1 MSREEDWTWLGGSDE
16 FTLLQ
21 QSDKLFKNELNR
33 IGTDFF
39 KKMAQNAQR
48 KRVVDTGDMISDN
61 NFRTRIIDRGA
72 DSEIE
77 FYMLFYTLFVDAGVQ
92 GVKDNKNA
100 PDSPYKYK
108 NLGMPEEAIK
118 KLTAWVSR
126 NKSIVADK
134 SKTRK
139 IRLGLEKKAEN
150 PETENV
156 QDINEKEARRVAYLI
171 KAFGIKKTNIITDA
185 WNDTI
190 KDLPADLQQAVLN
203 KMTFLII
210 GGQ

>member
-1 MSREEDWTWLGGSDE
+1 MSREDEWKWIGGSDE

-39 KKMAQNAQR
+39 KKIAENAKR
-48 KRVVDTGDMISDN
+48 KRIVDTGQMTDAK
-61 NFRTRIIDRGA
+61 NFQTRIIDNGA
-72 DSEIE
+72 ESELE
-77 FYMLFYTLFVDAGVQ
+77 FYMLFYSLFVNLGVQ
-92 GVKDNKNA
+92 GVKDNKKA
-100 PDSPYKYK
+100 PDSPYKFR

-139 IRLGLEKKAEN
+139 IRIGLEKKAEN

-156 QDINEKEARRVAYLI
+156 QDINERK
-171 KAFGIKKTNIITDA
+171 
-185 WNDTI
+185 
-190 KDLPADLQQAVLN
+190 P
-203 KMTFLII
+203 
-210 GGQ
+210 GG

>member
-1 MSREEDWTWLGGSDE
+1 MSREDEWKWIGGSDE

-39 KKMAQNAQR
+39 KKIAENAKR
-48 KRVVDTGDMISDN
+48 KRIVDTGQMTDAK
-61 NFRTRIIDRGA
+61 NFQTRIIDNGA
-72 DSEIE
+72 ESELE
-77 FYMLFYTLFVDAGVQ
+77 FYMLFYSLFVNLGVQ
-92 GVKDNKNA
+92 GVKDNKKA
-100 PDSPYKYK
+100 PDSPYKFR

-156 QDINEKEARRVAYLI
+156 QDINEKEARRVAYLV
-171 KAFGIKKTNIITDA
+171 KAYGLKETNFITDA